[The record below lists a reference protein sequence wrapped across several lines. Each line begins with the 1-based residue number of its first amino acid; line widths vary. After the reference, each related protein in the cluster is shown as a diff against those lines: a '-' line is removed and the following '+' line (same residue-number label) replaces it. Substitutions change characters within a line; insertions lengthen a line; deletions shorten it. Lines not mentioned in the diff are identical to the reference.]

1 MSVNNNTVGT
11 TEITPVE
18 IEVTKSMK
26 QESRDFGRGRL
37 KTAEEKMIVSRY
49 AYLIDEV
56 IGSFE
61 DGLDHDEWYGAAAV
75 ALCEAVISGCSDSGS
90 IRERM
95 IWALYDELARR
106 EEHGDMYDV
115 LTKVG
120 TIR

>member
-1 MSVNNNTVGT
+1 MTV
-11 TEITPVE
+11 
-18 IEVTKSMK
+18 
-26 QESRDFGRGRL
+26 
-37 KTAEEKMIVSRY
+37 EEQMIVSRY

-95 IWALYDELARR
+95 IWALCDELTRR

-115 LTKVG
+115 LTKVR

>member
-1 MSVNNNTVGT
+1 MTV
-11 TEITPVE
+11 
-18 IEVTKSMK
+18 
-26 QESRDFGRGRL
+26 
-37 KTAEEKMIVSRY
+37 EEQMIASRY

-61 DGLDHDEWYGAAAV
+61 VELDHDEWYGAAAV

-95 IWALYDELARR
+95 IWALCDELTRR
-106 EEHGDMYDV
+106 EERGDMYDV
-115 LTKVG
+115 LTKVR